1 MKPELLI
8 TKAINT
14 LNRWQENDEADV
26 VMIAVHTSILE
37 YALTN
42 IDNRK
47 ATPVRHGIALAY
59 AILGTEE

>member
-1 MKPELLI
+1 LKPELLI

-14 LNRWQENDEADV
+14 LNRWQEEDEADV

-37 YALTN
+37 YELTN
-42 IDNRK
+42 IDNRT

>member
-1 MKPELLI
+1 MKPDLLI

-14 LNRWQENDEADV
+14 LNRWQEEDGADV
-26 VMIAVHTSILE
+26 VMISVHTSILE
-37 YALTN
+37 YALAN
-42 IDNRK
+42 IDNRT